1 MIRDPAGAV
10 TVSAFQR
17 IECFCRTRIF
27 SFLRSHWPSLGLAV
41 AAMCST
47 IYAGTSTSSERTDSS
62 PRIFTLTEAVE
73 TALQRNPNI
82 LRARQEIERT
92 KGLQI
97 QVRAQALPHL
107 DATASYTKTDPK
119 LQGGGGGS
127 TFITTT
133 ITPTPGPSATASPAP
148 TPVTTTTTIANAS
161 GTTTQSY
168 DLTLTASQLLYNGSV
183 IPAIRGAGFSRD
195 ASFFALSDTIDI
207 VIATVREQFYL
218 VILNKQLIGVQEES
232 VRLLES
238 QLKDQ
243 QNRFEAGTVPRFNV
257 LQAEVALANQQP
269 QLISAKNNYL
279 ISEYQLAKTL
289 GIDPGP
295 QGQTTYHA
303 VGSLEVHD
311 RPLGLRNAIQMGI
324 EHRPFLKV
332 QRLTILIQKE
342 QVKVALAGYKPQL
355 NANGGYEV
363 RNAAATSHLD
373 DTIDGWF
380 FGVTGQ

>member
-107 DATASYTKTDPK
+107 DAAAFYRKIDPNLQSSSGTSFVTPTATPVPTV
-119 LQGGGGGS
+119 
-127 TFITTT
+127 
-133 ITPTPGPSATASPAP
+133 TPTPSVAP
-148 TPVTTTTTIANAS
+148 GTSISTVT
-161 GTTTQSY
+161 GTTNSY

-183 IPAIRGAGFSRD
+183 IP
-195 ASFFALSDTIDI
+195 
-207 VIATVREQFYL
+207 
-218 VILNKQLIGVQEES
+218 
-232 VRLLES
+232 
-238 QLKDQ
+238 
-243 QNRFEAGTVPRFNV
+243 
-257 LQAEVALANQQP
+257 
-269 QLISAKNNYL
+269 
-279 ISEYQLAKTL
+279 
-289 GIDPGP
+289 
-295 QGQTTYHA
+295 
-303 VGSLEVHD
+303 
-311 RPLGLRNAIQMGI
+311 
-324 EHRPFLKV
+324 
-332 QRLTILIQKE
+332 
-342 QVKVALAGYKPQL
+342 
-355 NANGGYEV
+355 
-363 RNAAATSHLD
+363 
-373 DTIDGWF
+373 
-380 FGVTGQ
+380 